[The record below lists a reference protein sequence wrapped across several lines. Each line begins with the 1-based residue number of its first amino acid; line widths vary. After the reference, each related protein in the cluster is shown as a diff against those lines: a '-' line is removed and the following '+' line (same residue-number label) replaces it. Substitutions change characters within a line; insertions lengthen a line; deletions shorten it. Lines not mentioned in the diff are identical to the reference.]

1 MKYLIAFVVVWFL
14 AVLQSS
20 AFTYVK
26 VLGITPDLLLIFAAS
41 WAVVRGQEEAFVVVP
56 MAGLLHD
63 LTTSD
68 PLGTSVLG
76 LAPIV
81 LLAAAAR
88 LRSVETEFLP
98 ALGVAAAGSLAYWM
112 ISMTVLTATGDGV
125 PWGQG
130 ILRVLI
136 PAVIVNSLFTPI
148 VYLPVHW
155 LSPHPTGLRG
165 AGRLTS
171 PY

>member
-1 MKYLIAFVVVWFL
+1 MKYFIAFVAAWLL
-14 AVLQSS
+14 AVLHSS
-20 AFTYVK
+20 ALTYVK
-26 VLGITPDLLLIFAAS
+26 VLGVTPDLLLIFAAS
-41 WAVVRGQEEAFVVVP
+41 WAIVRGQEEAFVVVP
-56 MAGLLHD
+56 MAGILRD

-76 LAPIV
+76 LGPIV

-98 ALGVAAAGSLAYWM
+98 TVGVVAAGSLAYII
-112 ISMTVLTATGDGV
+112 ISMVVLAATGDGI

-155 LSPHPTGLRG
+155 LSPHPTGLQG
-165 AGRLTS
+165 ARRLSS

>member
-1 MKYLIAFVVVWFL
+1 MKYAIAFVVAWFL
-14 AVLQSS
+14 AVLHSS
-20 AFTYVK
+20 ALTYVK
-26 VLGITPDLLLIFAAS
+26 VLGVTPDLVLIFAAS
-41 WAVVRGQEEAFVVVP
+41 WAVIRGQEEAFVVVP
-56 MAGLLHD
+56 MAGFLRD

-88 LRSVETEFLP
+88 LRSVDTEFLP
-98 ALGVAAAGSLAYWM
+98 TVAVVAAGSLAYGI
-112 ISMTVLTATGDGV
+112 ISLAVLAATGEGV
-125 PWGQG
+125 SWGQAV
-130 ILRVLI
+130 LRVVI
-136 PAVIVNSLFTPI
+136 PAVIVNSLFTAI

-155 LSPHPTGLRG
+155 LSPRPTGLQG
-165 AGRLTS
+165 AGRLSS